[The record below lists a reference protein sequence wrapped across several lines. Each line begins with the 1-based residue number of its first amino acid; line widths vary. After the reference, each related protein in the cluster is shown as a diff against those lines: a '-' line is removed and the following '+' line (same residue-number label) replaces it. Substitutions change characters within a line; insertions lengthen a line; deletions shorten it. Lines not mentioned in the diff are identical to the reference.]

1 MRYVGNLN
9 EKIKVLNIGVPNI
22 YLEHGSVE
30 ELRREAG
37 LDRDSIVRR
46 IEDLL

>member
-1 MRYVGNLN
+1 MASLDK
-9 EKIKVLNIGVPNI
+9 KIKVLNIGVPNI

-37 LDRDSIVRR
+37 LDEDSIVRR
-46 IEDLL
+46 ITDLL